1 MTTQYFPTSCAA
13 PLPSP
18 EEPVRTVPLVVAGLL
33 AVGLTWFVWASY
45 GAKQGVLLALGLALG
60 LALFHSRFGFTS
72 AWRQLIAVGNGAGL
86 RAHTVLLGTAATLIA
101 LIISTGS
108 GLFGSV
114 PKAAGSPLGL
124 ALLVGAVLFAI
135 GMQLGGACASGTL
148 FAVGS
153 GQSTIVLT
161 LFGFIA
167 GSVLYTW
174 AFPLFDGWPA
184 LPAVVLSEHVG
195 WWGSWL
201 ITIAALAAIFF
212 VTRQVQARRNPPP
225 ADVVPTAHGL
235 ARIVRGSWPLLVG
248 AVVLGVLAAAVFLV
262 SGGIWGVTF
271 AFALWG
277 AKVVQLLGLHPE
289 AWEFW
294 QTAGQRQGARRS
306 DLDGQDVADQHRH
319 HDRRRSRCG
328 GGRSV
333 EDSQQHPVADG
344 ARGRAGRCADG
355 RRSSARRWLQHRRVP
370 RRHLRRIAA
379 RVAVGRVR
387 AGRHV
392 DRAEAAAV
400 VRAREPAA
408 ERLGLLMRRAAIAL
422 VQVLGL
428 AVWFSMS
435 AVVPSCGSSGA
446 SARARR
452 CG

>member
-13 PLPSP
+13 PVPAP

-72 AWRQLIAVGNGAGL
+72 AWRQLIAVGNGEGV
-86 RAHTVLLGTAATLIA
+86 RAHTVLLGTAATLIT

-114 PKAAGSPLGL
+114 PKAVGTPLGL

-161 LFGFIA
+161 LFGFVA
-167 GSVLYTW
+167 GSVFYTW

-184 LPAVVLSEHVG
+184 FPAVVLSEHVG

-201 ITIAALAAIFF
+201 ITIALLGLIVLA
-212 VTRQVQARRNPPP
+212 TRLVQARRTPPP
-225 ADVVPTAHGL
+225 VDVVPTARGF
-235 ARIVRGSWPLLVG
+235 ARVARGSWPLLAG

-277 AKVVQLLGLHPE
+277 AKIVQLLGLHPE
-289 AWEFW
+289 TWQFW
-294 QTAGQRQGARRS
+294 QTPANAKA
-306 DLDGQDVADQHRH
+306 L
-319 HDRRRSRCG
+319 
-328 GGRSV
+328 
-333 EDSQQHPVADG
+333 
-344 ARGRAGRCADG
+344 
-355 RRSSARRWLQHRRVP
+355 
-370 RRHLRRIAA
+370 AA
-379 RVAVGRVR
+379 PIWTDKTSLTDIGIMI
-387 AGRHV
+387 G
-392 DRAEAAAV
+392 
-400 VRAREPAA
+400 
-408 ERLGLLMRRAAIAL
+408 AAIAAAAAGAWKMHSTIPWRTAL
-422 VQVLGL
+422 AAVLGGVLMGIGARL
-428 AVWFSMS
+428 AGGCNIGAYLGGISVGSLHGWLWGVF
-435 AVVPSCGSSGA
+435 ALGGTWIGLRLRPLFGLANPKPSDSVC
-446 SARARR
+446 
-452 CG
+452 